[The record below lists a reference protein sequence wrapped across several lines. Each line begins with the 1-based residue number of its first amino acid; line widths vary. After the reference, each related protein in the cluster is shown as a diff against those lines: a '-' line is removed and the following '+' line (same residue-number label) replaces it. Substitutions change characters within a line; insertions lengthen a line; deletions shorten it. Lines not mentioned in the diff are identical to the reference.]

1 MYTTMLGS
9 LSGIACD
16 SPGASVLSVT
26 NTFSFLI
33 LSTLEAA
40 KATGI
45 ATMHNAATAVG
56 IRMFI

>member
-1 MYTTMLGS
+1 MLGS